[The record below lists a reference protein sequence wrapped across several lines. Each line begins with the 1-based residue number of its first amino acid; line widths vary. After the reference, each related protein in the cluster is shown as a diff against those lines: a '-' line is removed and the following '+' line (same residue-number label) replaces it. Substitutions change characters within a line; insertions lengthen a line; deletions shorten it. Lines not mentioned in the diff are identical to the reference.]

1 MNVDYDNYK
10 PKRPV
15 EGDSI
20 LIITISKSIKM
31 FDYNETYRF
40 TQEHYID
47 WLTKEIRKHT
57 DKRIIV
63 RQT

>member
-1 MNVDYDNYK
+1 MKHTD
-10 PKRPV
+10 
-15 EGDSI
+15 
-20 LIITISKSIKM
+20 
-31 FDYNETYRF
+31 F

-63 RQT
+63 RQKPNRDQRTRRSKFKRSIKKR